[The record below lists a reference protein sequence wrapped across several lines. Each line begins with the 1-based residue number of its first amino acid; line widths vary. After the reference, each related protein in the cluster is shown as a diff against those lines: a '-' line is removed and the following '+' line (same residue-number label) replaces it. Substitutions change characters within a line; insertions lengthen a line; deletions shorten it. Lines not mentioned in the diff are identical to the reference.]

1 MGILLNKEQSYSMAT
16 PSTIESNSLWW
27 INLADEELIHVEEGH
42 IHPGHRN
49 TFAEIKLAAHRRVY
63 QGKGTSKDNNNSN
76 NLDKDD
82 LVVHHASTS

>member
-1 MGILLNKEQSYSMAT
+1 MAT

-27 INLADEELIHVEEGH
+27 INLADEELIHVEENH

-63 QGKGTSKDNNNSN
+63 QGKSNSKNNNIN
-76 NLDKDD
+76 NNTSEKDD
-82 LVVHHASTS
+82 LVVHYASTS